1 MCTVRQFAARLV
13 RNHVLWL
20 ALSVQAGL
28 LFARLDLLP
37 VWGDEHFT
45 LSAASR
51 PLPELLREIEAEQ
64 NNPPLHTLLVH
75 FWLALPWPCAPL
87 PAARALSALFALF
100 STLVIDRLWLKP
112 AGQRVRVWF
121 LLLWCLSPCNLLY
134 ARIARSYTP
143 QVLLFAVAVWAVCK
157 LLGRT
162 GPPQGLAAASLSLAA
177 VLYTHYLPGL
187 ALLAA
192 TLAVGL
198 WSARR
203 CRDRRIAVSTI
214 VLVAVVA
221 AAVAAWMPPLA
232 AAVERILH
240 APPSKNTSPLVEF
253 ARVAYVMFSCFFGE
267 TAPTWALALAPLLI
281 AGALWLTWRGLRER
295 PAWSPVVGLSAAL
308 AYVGA
313 GRWVSFVFTPARL
326 LFLFPFALLL
336 AARGAAANRRAGT
349 WICLGLAAASV
360 GSAGS
365 YFRKTDY
372 LNKAYLIPYGDVAAV
387 IRSHHAAGGALLV
400 ADACNT
406 DPAPLAALL
415 GKSMPVL
422 VVGRESTLAEVRERV
437 ARSGA
442 SVVWMFRNTHD
453 TSPGGLNRA
462 LEQELAARLRVR
474 QHLFVPYSERDRW
487 FMRLLGWSEQPS
499 HLIQLTEFRGN

>member
-1 MCTVRQFAARLV
+1 M
-13 RNHVLWL
+13 WL

-51 PLPELLREIEAEQ
+51 PLPELLREIAAEQ

-75 FWLALPWPCAPL
+75 IWLAIPWPSTPL
-87 PAARALSALFALF
+87 AAVRALSALFALL
-100 STLVIDRLWLKP
+100 STLVIDRLWLRP

-134 ARIARSYTP
+134 ARIARSYTL
-143 QVLLFAVAVWAVCK
+143 QVLLFVVAVWAVCK

-198 WSARR
+198 WSAWRR
-203 CRDRRIAVSTI
+203 RDRRVALSTT
-214 VLVAVVA
+214 VLVA
-221 AAVAAWMPPLA
+221 LA
-232 AAVERILH
+232 AAAMAPWAPPMAAALQRMLH
-240 APPSKNTSPLVEF
+240 APPSINASPLAEF
-253 ARVAYVMFSCFFGE
+253 ARAAYLVFSYFCGE
-267 TAPTWALALAPLLI
+267 TAPAWALVAAPPLI
-281 AGALWLTWRGLRER
+281 AGALWLGWRGLRER
-295 PAWSPVVGLSAAL
+295 PVWAAVAGVAAVL

-326 LFLFPFALLL
+326 LFLLPFVLLL
-336 AARGAAANRRAGT
+336 VARGAAASRRTAA
-349 WICLGLAAASV
+349 WVCLGLAAASL
-360 GSAGS
+360 GSIGS
-365 YFRKTDY
+365 YFRKTDF
-372 LNKAYLIPYGDVAAV
+372 LNKAYLLPYEDVAAV
-387 IRSHHAAGGALLV
+387 IRSQPAALGALLV

-406 DPAPLAALL
+406 DPAPLAAMLAHD
-415 GKSMPVL
+415 MPVL

-442 SVVWMFRNTHD
+442 GVIWTFRNTHD
-453 TSPGGLNRA
+453 TSPGELNRA
-462 LEQELAARLRVR
+462 LEQELAARMRVQR
-474 QHLFVPYSERDRW
+474 HLFVPYSDRDRW